1 MNHVSPLV
9 AGLCLVL
16 LGACSGLGNVADG
29 AAPPSAGSAGS
40 DAAIS
45 AGGDSL
51 GGASAGQGGGS
62 SNTIGGSSNAI
73 GGTSDFGGLAGTSD
87 SGGAA
92 TTGGEGG
99 LGVIGG
105 GSASG
110 GSGGAGGQGRGTP
123 MPIDYS
129 IWELQLP
136 TGSGTSPTTI
146 SSSKLLAGY
155 SDPYFYPGTDGGQM
169 FMDPPTGV
177 TTSGSTRCRTEMRE
191 STVAGGEA
199 AWRSTGTNTMT
210 VTGKVVK
217 GASVTVAQVFDGGGG
232 NTLCELQFNGKGFSL
247 FYEESKG
254 SGSSVGLNA
263 PVALNTKYS
272 FTLSLSNGVLAVTIN
287 GKQVYTHTPGAGTR
301 ASTFYFKVGNYDQGT
316 SAGPASTTAHSIV
329 ENYTVEVVH
338 N

>member
-9 AGLCLVL
+9 AGFCLVL
-16 LGACSGLGNVADG
+16 SACSGVSNTSDG
-29 AAPPSAGSAGS
+29 AMPPSAGFAGS
-40 DAAIS
+40 DGAIS
-45 AGGDSL
+45 SGGDSL
-51 GGASAGQGGGS
+51 GGASAGQGGGMS
-62 SNTIGGSSNAI
+62 AAMGGMVDSV
-73 GGTSDFGGLAGTSD
+73 GLGGTSD

-92 TTGGEGG
+92 ATVGEGG
-99 LGVIGG
+99 AGLSGSGG
-105 GSASG
+105 ATG
-110 GSGGAGGQGRGTP
+110 GSGGAGGKAGGSP

-155 SDPYFYPGTDGGQM
+155 SDAYFYPGTDGGQM

-199 AWRSTGTNTMT
+199 AWPSTGTNTMT

-217 GASVTVAQVFDGGGG
+217 GSSVTVAQVFDGGGG
-232 NTLCELQFNGKGFSL
+232 NTLCELQFNGKGFAL
-247 FYEESKG
+247 FYEETKG
-254 SGSSVGLNA
+254 SGSSVPLNA

-287 GKQVYTHTPGAGTR
+287 DKQVYMHTPGASTR
-301 ASTFYFKVGNYDQGT
+301 ASKFYFKVGNYDQGT
-316 SAGPASTTAHSIV
+316 SAGPVSTAVHSIV

>member
-1 MNHVSPLV
+1 MNYVSPLV

-16 LGACSGLGNVADG
+16 GACSGVGNLPDG
-29 AAPPSAGSAGS
+29 AAPPPAGFAGS
-40 DAAIS
+40 DQTTS
-45 AGGDSL
+45 SGGDSL
-51 GGASAGQGGGS
+51 GGASAGQGGGTS
-62 SNTIGGSSNAI
+62 AI
-73 GGTSDFGGLAGTSD
+73 GGMLDFGGMGGTSD

-92 TTGGEGG
+92 STAGEGG
-99 LGVIGG
+99 TAAIAGG
-105 GSASG
+105 TASG
-110 GSGGAGGQGRGTP
+110 GSSGAGGHGGGTP

-155 SDPYFYPGTDGGQM
+155 SDPYFYQATDGGQM

-191 STVAGGEA
+191 STVSGGQA
-199 AWRSTGTNTMT
+199 AWPSTGTNTMT

-217 GASVTVAQVFDGGGG
+217 GSSVTVAQVFDGGGG

-287 GKQVYTHTPGAGTR
+287 DKQVYTHTPGAGTR
-301 ASTFYFKVGNYDQGT
+301 ASKFYFKVGNYDQGT

-329 ENYTVEVVH
+329 ENYTVAVVH